1 MQTQL
6 FPIFSSAV
14 SNMKNNKFFSG
25 ILIAVAAISGVAAQA
40 STASAQIASSS
51 TVWNSAQP
59 TIFSGASQGFDHK
72 PFQQFVQTEGV
83 ELKNSGQ
90 KKVDISNLFL
100 KYDHN
105 VKVSF
110 INEGAG
116 YRNQL
121 AFTSTAVR
129 PSGTTKQG
137 LLFKDIACSG
147 TYDGGKCQGDW
158 GGNTLKFGDT
168 VSTGMIKGGSQLD
181 FFLRADGMRRGT
193 SAYTFGTQNAQ
204 NEDGLQHV
212 VAYTYGS
219 RYLLMGFED
228 LYGLRDGKAEGK
240 FNENSDRDFNDTIFV
255 VDIGEANVACLNAG
269 DACTKAPEPA
279 AAAGLVGLGLTA
291 AVVGYRRRRG

>member
-1 MQTQL
+1 
-6 FPIFSSAV
+6 
-14 SNMKNNKFFSG
+14 MKNNKFFSG
-25 ILIAVAAISGVAAQA
+25 ILIAAAAIAGVAAQA
-40 STASAQIASSS
+40 STASAQIASNS
-51 TVWNSAQP
+51 TVWNSTQP

-72 PFQQFVQTEGV
+72 PFQQFVQAEGV
-83 ELKNSGQ
+83 ELQNSGQ
-90 KKVDISNLFL
+90 KKINVSNLFL

-121 AFTSTAVR
+121 AFTSKAVR
-129 PSGTTKQG
+129 PSGTTTEG
-137 LLFKDIACSG
+137 VLFKDIACKGS
-147 TYDGGKCQGDW
+147 YDGGVCQGGW
-158 GGNTLKFGDT
+158 GDANTLKFGDT
-168 VSTGMIKGGSQLD
+168 VNAGLIKGGSQLD
-181 FFLRADGMRRGT
+181 FFLRGDGFNRGT
-193 SAYTFGTQNAQ
+193 NAYTFGTQTAQ
-204 NEDGLQHV
+204 NADNLQHV

-228 LYGLRDGKAEGK
+228 LYGTRNGQAQGNFGER
-240 FNENSDRDFNDTIFV
+240 SDRDFNDTVFV

-291 AVVGYRRRRG
+291 AVIGYRRRRG